1 MRERLQLGGERR
13 SRDLRH
19 HQPGLQSA
27 VPREERWKPAERGIH
42 EPFASSLADRG
53 QVREADAEHVARQR
67 DRRPMKVS
75 ARHDVAR
82 VGKDHRVVGRGI
94 RLDVEYPV
102 RKRERLARGTMDLSG
117 AAHGIRVLDAAA
129 VGVGGVDAA
138 AGKQIGQICRG
149 NQLSSEPPRL
159 VNAMVERLGGPLQP
173 VDAHRGRNVRRA
185 GKPLGAGQ
193 AETEKR
199 RGRLRPVDQGEPLFC
214 VKRNRFQAHLTQ
226 RRDCRCVAC
235 FVPTNV
241 FVVSN
246 HFTLANEDERQM
258 REGRQIAAGP
268 YRSARWHKR
277 MHAAIQHLDQPLQRL
292 HANPG
297 EAFRQHVG
305 AQRHRRTH
313 NRHRQRIANACRM
326 ASQQIDLQR
335 VELIDGDVDVGEI
348 AEPGVDAV
356 GRLIAMRKLVD
367 DGTRRTHAF
376 ARGIRQ
382 ADLLVVVCDSDE
394 MIQRQGTSIQFDHS
408 LSPVTGNSERF
419 DEGSLY
425 HIPTMNIAVL
435 GAQWGDEGKGK
446 IVDMLTPH
454 FAAVARYQGGHNAG
468 HTVYVK
474 GTKFVLHLIP
484 SGILHPGVTCIIGNG
499 VVVDPQALFK
509 EVDELARMGVHVNGR
524 LLISE
529 KAHVILPY
537 HRELDVLSEAR
548 RGERKIGTTSRGI
561 GPAYEDKIG
570 RRGIRMCDLLGDR
583 DALAHEVR
591 ENVHARNQIIKE
603 STLDWKPLFDQLV
616 AYGERLRPWI
626 GDVSL
631 FLARL
636 RLEERSVMFEG
647 AQATLLDI
655 DHGTYPFVTSSNAS
669 VGGVCTGLGVPPS
682 AIDGVLGVAKAYTT
696 RVGEGP
702 LPTEL
707 SGDLAERLRESGQEY
722 GASTGRPRRCGW
734 YDAVVV
740 RYSARINGLDAI
752 ALTKLDVLDGLP
764 EVRICT
770 GYRTPKG
777 VLAEFPADLRALN
790 NSEPVYETLP
800 GWREPTRGATR
811 FASLPGEAQC
821 YIKRL
826 EEVSGV
832 PCAIISTGSERSET
846 IVRDDTIIQSW
857 FSKQLA

>member
-1 MRERLQLGGERR
+1 M
-13 SRDLRH
+13 S
-19 HQPGLQSA
+19 
-27 VPREERWKPAERGIH
+27 V
-42 EPFASSLADRG
+42 
-53 QVREADAEHVARQR
+53 
-67 DRRPMKVS
+67 
-75 ARHDVAR
+75 
-82 VGKDHRVVGRGI
+82 
-94 RLDVEYPV
+94 
-102 RKRERLARGTMDLSG
+102 
-117 AAHGIRVLDAAA
+117 
-129 VGVGGVDAA
+129 
-138 AGKQIGQICRG
+138 
-149 NQLSSEPPRL
+149 
-159 VNAMVERLGGPLQP
+159 
-173 VDAHRGRNVRRA
+173 
-185 GKPLGAGQ
+185 
-193 AETEKR
+193 
-199 RGRLRPVDQGEPLFC
+199 
-214 VKRNRFQAHLTQ
+214 
-226 RRDCRCVAC
+226 
-235 FVPTNV
+235 
-241 FVVSN
+241 
-246 HFTLANEDERQM
+246 
-258 REGRQIAAGP
+258 
-268 YRSARWHKR
+268 
-277 MHAAIQHLDQPLQRL
+277 
-292 HANPG
+292 
-297 EAFRQHVG
+297 
-305 AQRHRRTH
+305 
-313 NRHRQRIANACRM
+313 
-326 ASQQIDLQR
+326 
-335 VELIDGDVDVGEI
+335 
-348 AEPGVDAV
+348 
-356 GRLIAMRKLVD
+356 
-367 DGTRRTHAF
+367 
-376 ARGIRQ
+376 
-382 ADLLVVVCDSDE
+382 
-394 MIQRQGTSIQFDHS
+394 
-408 LSPVTGNSERF
+408 
-419 DEGSLY
+419 
-425 HIPTMNIAVL
+425 NIAVL

-454 FAAVARYQGGHNAG
+454 FSAVARYQGGHNAG

-509 EVDELARMGVHVNGR
+509 EVDELARMGVNVDGR

-583 DALAHEVR
+583 DALAQAVR

-616 AYGERLRPWI
+616 TYGERLRPWV
-626 GDVSL
+626 GDASL

-636 RLEERSVMFEG
+636 RDDDRNVMYEG

-669 VGGVCTGLGVPPS
+669 IGGVCTGLGVPPS

-707 SGDLAERLRESGQEY
+707 SGDLAERLREGGQEY

-770 GYRTPKG
+770 GYRTSKG
-777 VLAEFPADLRALN
+777 VLTEFPADLRPLGTA
-790 NSEPVYETLP
+790 EPVYETLP
-800 GWREPTRGATR
+800 GWTGATRGATR
-811 FASLPGEAQC
+811 FAALPSEAQR

-832 PCAIISTGSERSET
+832 PCAIISTGSDRGET
-846 IVRDDTIIQSW
+846 IVRDDTIVQSW